1 MRILFHFLN
10 RLPIA
15 PKIVWQRAA
24 QETVEKYQRI
34 GCKLGD
40 AVVSAHL
47 EELGITTLVT
57 ENRDFLEE
65 ISGLPFRRLRAG
77 QAMAEL

>member
-1 MRILFHFLN
+1 M
-10 RLPIA
+10 
-15 PKIVWQRAA
+15 
-24 QETVEKYQRI
+24 

-47 EELGITTLVT
+47 EELSVNLLVT

-65 ISGLPFRRLRAG
+65 LSGLPFRRLSAS
-77 QAMAEL
+77 QAMTEVRTGKSTVR